1 MVSIGWVADGEAA
14 IPSVVEVLPRPDGG
28 ASGSRIVL
36 VPVGARDRR
45 AVLAARYA
53 ALIPAAER
61 RAVHVAVDPR
71 VGEELYLEWIY
82 DPPAALPLDIVP
94 DIGGIACSVVSM
106 VNECRETG
114 ASDVVVLLGQLTMRR
129 AATTAAARLDRNRDQ
144 RGGAG
149 ASRHHRHPAGGR
161 SPRDRRPS
169 LRTC

>member
-114 ASDVVVLLGQLTMRR
+114 ASDVVVLLGQLTMRALR
-129 AATTAAARLDRNRDQ
+129 RRLLHDSTAIAISAAVQELPGTTAVLLAV
-144 RGGAG
+144 
-149 ASRHHRHPAGGR
+149 GR
-161 SPRDRRPS
+161 RA
-169 LRTC
+169 